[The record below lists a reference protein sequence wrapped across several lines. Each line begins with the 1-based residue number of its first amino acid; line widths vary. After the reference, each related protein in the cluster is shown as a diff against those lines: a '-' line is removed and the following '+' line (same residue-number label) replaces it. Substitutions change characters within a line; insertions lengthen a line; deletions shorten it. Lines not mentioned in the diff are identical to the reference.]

1 MNNLLVIT
9 FFFYFSYGQTGKQ
22 PESNSSF
29 HPGTMPPSQ
38 RFSGNKRP
46 LEVTQFQEEDPQF
59 QSLPYKTIKLESDED
74 MLVQKNQRSSPKL
87 SCSSSSDEK
96 SAWRPW

>member
-1 MNNLLVIT
+1 M
-9 FFFYFSYGQTGKQ
+9 GKQ
-22 PESNSSF
+22 TDANTSF
-29 HPGTMPPSQ
+29 HSGTMPSP
-38 RFSGNKRP
+38 RYSGNKRP

-87 SCSSSSDEK
+87 SCSSSIDEK

>member
-1 MNNLLVIT
+1 M
-9 FFFYFSYGQTGKQ
+9 
-22 PESNSSF
+22 
-29 HPGTMPPSQ
+29 PSQ

-46 LEVTQFQEEDPQF
+46 LEVTQFQDEDPQF